1 MNYTN
6 IKKLRQQ
13 LADDKINSSVKNP
26 VIEYN
31 DDKITFNTSNKLS
44 TLTFIKPI
52 LKMVNYTE
60 SWIQQYKYV
69 GILYNRKTGVY
80 SHSVNY
86 EDYIDL
92 IIGAYAKNTYYLSLE
107 PGGIMHEKY
116 FTSNEM
122 LHDLHQYGV
131 VTNIRNVNNRLKKQ
145 VANKMIDK
153 IEYATLP
160 NSTKDYIKTGLT
172 SKKTPNFVYTLG
184 KKNIEIDDL
193 VRDNPDYVYTLTQIC
208 DKEEYLDL
216 MIEAINTLPDEE
228 RHKIINKINP

>member
-1 MNYTN
+1 MNYKN
-6 IKKLRQQ
+6 KIILHEE
-13 LADDKINSSVKNP
+13 LAKNKNKSSVKVP
-26 VIEYN
+26 VTEYN
-31 DDKITFNTSNKLS
+31 DDKITFNTANKLT
-44 TLTFIKPI
+44 TLAFIKPI

-69 GILYNRKTGVY
+69 GILYNRKTGEY
-80 SHSVNY
+80 SHKVNY

-92 IIGAYAKNTYYLSLE
+92 IIGAHAKNTYYLSLE

-122 LHDLHQYGV
+122 LHDLHKYGV

-145 VANKMIDK
+145 VADEMIDK

-160 NSTKDYIKTGLT
+160 NSTKDYIKTGLS
-172 SKKTPNFVYTLG
+172 SKKTPNFIYTLG
-184 KKNIEIDDL
+184 KKNIEVDDL
-193 VRDNPDYVYTLTQIC
+193 VRDDPDYVYTLTQIC

-216 MIEAINTLPDEE
+216 MIEAKNSLHDEE
-228 RHKIINKINP
+228 SHKIINKIKP

>member
-6 IKKLRQQ
+6 IKNLHKQMALNTS
-13 LADDKINSSVKNP
+13 NSSVKVP
-26 VIEYN
+26 VKEYN
-31 DDKITFNTSNKLS
+31 DNKITFNTANKLT
-44 TLTFIKPI
+44 TLAFIKPI

-69 GILYNRKTGVY
+69 GILYNRKTGEY
-80 SHSVNY
+80 FHKVNY
-86 EDYIDL
+86 EDYLDL
-92 IIGAYAKNTYYLSLE
+92 MIGAHAKNTYYLSLE
-107 PGGIMHEKY
+107 PGGIIHEKY
-116 FTSNEM
+116 FTSNEL

-153 IEYATLP
+153 IEYDTLP
-160 NSTKDYIKTGLT
+160 KSTKDYIKVGLT
-172 SKKTPNFVYTLG
+172 SKKVPNFVYTLG
-184 KKNIEIDDL
+184 EKNIEIDNL
-193 VRDNPDYVYTLTQIC
+193 VKDDPDHVYTLTQIC
-208 DKEEYLDL
+208 DKEEYLAL